1 MSKNTKSFLLES
13 LIVVRLS
20 LVEKTK
26 NQRSARIFEAGG
38 RCDGRETKK
47 GVGPCG
53 RCRGIVTIDN
63 LITKTIR
70 PHRKHYEQADFA

>member
-26 NQRSARIFEAGG
+26 NQRSAPSS
-38 RCDGRETKK
+38 K
-47 GVGPCG
+47 
-53 RCRGIVTIDN
+53 
-63 LITKTIR
+63 
-70 PHRKHYEQADFA
+70 QADAAMDEKRKRVSGPAGVVGIYVTFFV